1 MTFLYDNRTNEEIS
15 NEDYGIIERVVKE
28 TLKYEQYIN
37 EAEISISFVTND
49 EIRELNK
56 QYRWIDKVTDV
67 LSFPLGGTNPETDE
81 VMLGDIV
88 LSLDK
93 AREQA
98 DIYGHAFRREL
109 GFLTVHSVLHLLGY
123 DHINEDEEKV
133 MFTRQEEILKRV
145 GLIR

>member
-1 MTFLYDNRTNEEIS
+1 MTFLYDNRTTTEIS
-15 NEDYGIIERVVKE
+15 DEDYGVIEKAVAE
-28 TLKYEQYIN
+28 ALKFEQYTDK
-37 EAEISISFVTND
+37 AEVSISFVTND

-67 LSFPLGGTNPETDE
+67 LSFPLGGTNPETNE

-98 DIYGHAFRREL
+98 GIYGHAFSREL

-123 DHINEDEEKV
+123 DHINKDEEKM
-133 MFTRQEEILKRV
+133 MFAKQEEILERV
-145 GLIR
+145 GLVR

>member
-1 MTFLYDNRTNEEIS
+1 LTFLYDNRTNEEIS